1 MKYKNIDCTVENLR
15 EFRTSSEYKA
25 SFPKFFEFYV
35 QSIDCEAHHCVIPYG
50 YNQVHC
56 SLTSQEML
64 NSAVGSIVNSSVVY
78 EFLCELDENTFFGQ
92 QSSGASTLFDRVDDL
107 LPYPGIFG

>member
-35 QSIDCEAHHCVIPYG
+35 QKDRDEKVSITKPLKPIRKRPYG
-50 YNQVHC
+50 
-56 SLTSQEML
+56 
-64 NSAVGSIVNSSVVY
+64 G
-78 EFLCELDENTFFGQ
+78 
-92 QSSGASTLFDRVDDL
+92 L
-107 LPYPGIFG
+107 LAERQ